1 MHVTSNLY
9 TWIFCKPAVGKGT
22 INFVLRMHQN
32 PSKKILNLR
41 ETPLLDLWQAY
52 NNYITC
58 HSYVLIR
65 PPPPPNS
72 KTTIIRATINL
83 FSMKHKTQNK

>member
-32 PSKKILNLR
+32 RSKKMGKP
-41 ETPLLDLWQAY
+41 T
-52 NNYITC
+52 
-58 HSYVLIR
+58 
-65 PPPPPNS
+65 
-72 KTTIIRATINL
+72 
-83 FSMKHKTQNK
+83 FS